1 MAGVSSS
8 SLPDPARIEALA
20 GYGMS
25 VAEIASIYRLEQA
38 MVRQT
43 FAHELE
49 AGEAKANARV
59 AENLYRKATGEGREA
74 VTAAIFWLKTRARWK
89 ERTVSEITTPP
100 DSPIAALMQRIAETG
115 RRIHDRPLP
124 ARQTIEGY
132 DEHEC
137 HEG

>member
-8 SLPDPARIEALA
+8 SLPDPACIEALA

-38 MVRQT
+38 MVRET

-74 VTAAIFWLKTRARWK
+74 VTAAIFWLKARAQWK
-89 ERTVSEITTPP
+89 DRTVSEITTPP
-100 DSPIAALMQRIAETG
+100 DSPIAALMQRIAQTG

-124 ARQTIEGY
+124 APQTIEGY

>member
-1 MAGVSSS
+1 MAGASSS

-38 MVRQT
+38 MVRET

-74 VTAAIFWLKTRARWK
+74 VTAAIFWLKARAQWK

-100 DSPIAALMQRIAETG
+100 DSPIADLMQRIAETG

-124 ARQTIEGY
+124 APQTIEGY

-137 HEG
+137 HDG

>member
-59 AENLYRKATGEGREA
+59 AENLFRKATGEGREA
-74 VTAAIFWLKTRARWK
+74 VTAAIFWLKARAQWK

-124 ARQTIEGY
+124 APHTINGNEEG
-132 DEHEC
+132 DHHEA
-137 HEG
+137 

>member
-38 MVRQT
+38 MVRET

-74 VTAAIFWLKTRARWK
+74 VTAAIFWLKARAQWK
-89 ERTVSEITTPP
+89 DRTVSEITTPP
-100 DSPIAALMQRIAETG
+100 DSPITALMQRIAQTG

-124 ARQTIEGY
+124 APQTIEGY
-132 DEHEC
+132 DEHKC

>member
-38 MVRQT
+38 MVRET

-74 VTAAIFWLKTRARWK
+74 VTAAIFWLKARAQWK

-100 DSPIAALMQRIAETG
+100 DSPITALMQRIAQTG

-124 ARQTIEGY
+124 APQTIEGY

>member
-38 MVRQT
+38 MVRET

-74 VTAAIFWLKTRARWK
+74 VTAAIFWLKARAQWK
-89 ERTVSEITTPP
+89 DRTVSEITTPP
-100 DSPIAALMQRIAETG
+100 DSPITALMQRIAQTG

-124 ARQTIEGY
+124 APQTIEGY